1 MNLMLWKLRFA
12 CFTNKIGTYISIF
25 ICDNFHTTLYSVHLI
40 SIQVNLH
47 IIGTIPVAC
56 ENFVLTNQIRCLAML
71 FDLNFGGPDERRKIA
86 SVVDMR
92 IGEPTRPV
100 RGRERRMAIYWKN
113 SG

>member
-1 MNLMLWKLRFA
+1 LLVLQNIW
-12 CFTNKIGTYISIF
+12 SIHF
-25 ICDNFHTTLYSVHLI
+25 DIHIVTAVHNVHLI

-47 IIGTIPVAC
+47 IIGIVPVAC
-56 ENFVLTNQIRCLAML
+56 ENFVLANQIRCLAML

-92 IGEPTRPV
+92 IGERTRSV

-113 SG
+113 SV